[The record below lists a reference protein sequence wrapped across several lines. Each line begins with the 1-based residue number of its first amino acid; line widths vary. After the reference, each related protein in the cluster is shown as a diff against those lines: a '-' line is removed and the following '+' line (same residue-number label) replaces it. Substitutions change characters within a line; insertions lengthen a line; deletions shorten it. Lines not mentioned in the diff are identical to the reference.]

1 MASSLRVAVSAH
13 WAGGEADRA
22 AALAIEGVRATSG
35 RPEGSVAWLM
45 LLEQLAQ
52 PVVEEARV
60 ARESAR
66 ETPRKDGGRL
76 PALRLERLAPLA
88 PCLALLPASHFCSD
102 PASASAVTYWKLAL
116 WLGAAT
122 GALDDTGHA
131 LARCIT
137 SGAPPE
143 SAPLTSPVP
152 TPTAAGAVPDRIIV
166 SGAGCIAA
174 DGVYTRSGEFQG
186 VARFIHQVGQLWL
199 IRYRLPNGSNW
210 WYIADKDQL
219 DRNDGDLYRVRVSDE
234 RHQHVPPTE
243 GWTLAHDGQSP
254 VPSFAFESIAQV
266 QNAAVGPTAGR
277 YADGRYADERR
288 GITVYLDSL
297 RASADE
303 LEPTPSALRASAMP
317 ASAARGGLFSRL
329 FRYRSSS
336 RSSSITQ
343 QQSHPRAAA
352 AVAAPEA
359 AAPAGPEPSEWG
371 HLSQIPIPV
380 LAQAGLIAA
389 AEPQSP
395 LAQLLREE
403 FGEVRLPP
411 SRLSN

>member
-13 WAGGEADRA
+13 WAGGEADCA
-22 AALAIEGVRATSG
+22 AALAIEGLRATSG

-199 IRYRLPNGSNW
+199 IRYRFPNGSNC
-210 WYIADKDQL
+210 KP
-219 DRNDGDLYRVRVSDE
+219 YRDPNR
-234 RHQHVPPTE
+234 PTP
-243 GWTLAHDGQSP
+243 TLPAPLALPLLPCFSC
-254 VPSFAFESIAQV
+254 VPSFPPCPHPQRQPSA
-266 QNAAVGPTAGR
+266 PPPCP
-277 YADGRYADERR
+277 YACRPLA
-288 GITVYLDSL
+288 
-297 RASADE
+297 
-303 LEPTPSALRASAMP
+303 TPSSPLLPP
-317 ASAARGGLFSRL
+317 ASLHPLPECLQGG
-329 FRYRSSS
+329 
-336 RSSSITQ
+336 T
-343 QQSHPRAAA
+343 
-352 AVAAPEA
+352 
-359 AAPAGPEPSEWG
+359 
-371 HLSQIPIPV
+371 
-380 LAQAGLIAA
+380 
-389 AEPQSP
+389 
-395 LAQLLREE
+395 
-403 FGEVRLPP
+403 
-411 SRLSN
+411 